1 MRNYIKPG
9 ETIGIIAPHDLKSG
23 EFVKV
28 GALSGVAQGAALAG
42 EEVNIV
48 RKGVFVLPKLAA
60 QAWGLGAAIYWD
72 AAESEC
78 TTVDTDNDLIGAVA
92 VPAADPSET
101 GQVLLDGVIR

>member
-9 ETIGIIAPHDLKSG
+9 ESLAIVAPRNLKPG

-42 EEVNIV
+42 EEVTIV
-48 RKGVFVLPKLAA
+48 RKGVFVLPKLLA
-60 QAWGLGAAIYWD
+60 QAWSLGAAIYWD

-78 TTVDTDNDLIGAVA
+78 TTVDAGNELIGAVA